1 MPDLKNLSLRFTGS
15 ESVRA
20 RRKELGLNQNAFR
33 RRVAVTQSAGS
44 RYESERDIPEPIQL
58 LLQLAYGSDEDA
70 RELLAAL
77 RASSPERAISP
88 ERRRL

>member
-20 RRKELGLNQNAFR
+20 RRKELGLNQNAFW

-77 RASSPERAISP
+77 RASSPE
-88 ERRRL
+88 